1 MHCFVTGRGYRRK
14 SQMPWEALPPLVCP
28 RSAFLPPSLSP
39 LHAPECWSGLDNTVL
54 FPPVQ
59 WNVHASQFIYQ
70 WQPVSQRPI
79 FHCQERGERPL
90 LTGPPWP
97 GVPELGGS
105 RVTVGVF
112 IVSICSWTPTLFPSA
127 PLHQCSPHRGQ
138 ELMYVSCVD
147 VVCLCMCTCRQT
159 YICVLTSIKG

>member
-1 MHCFVTGRGYRRK
+1 MHCLVSGIGYRRK
-14 SQMPWEALPPLVCP
+14 CQMPWEAPPPLVCP

-39 LHAPECWSGLDNTVL
+39 LPAPECWSGFDNTVL

-59 WNVHASQFIYQ
+59 RNVHASQFTYQ
-70 WQPVSQRPI
+70 WQPVSQDPI

-112 IVSICSWTPTLFPSA
+112 IVSICSWTPNTVPVSPS
-127 PLHQCSPHRGQ
+127 SPVQSSPGSGVNVRV
-138 ELMYVSCVD
+138 MCRI
-147 VVCLCMCTCRQT
+147 VCLCTCRQT
-159 YICVLTSIKG
+159 YIRVLTCIKG